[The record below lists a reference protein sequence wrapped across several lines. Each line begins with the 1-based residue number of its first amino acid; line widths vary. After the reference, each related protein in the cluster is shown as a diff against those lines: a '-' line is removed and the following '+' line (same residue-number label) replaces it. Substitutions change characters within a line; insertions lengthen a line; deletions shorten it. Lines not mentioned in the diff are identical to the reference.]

1 MTRASLNRT
10 LRRAYF
16 WLGLVLVLSLASKF
30 ADRIPWI
37 AGTPVETAAQD
48 LYEYLKDMALV
59 FVTVVAA
66 YLANVFQKRSK
77 FVESLEEEWRGIV
90 RTKSALYTYCEKPYV
105 STDDYLAAFC
115 RISETIDNMRIVY
128 SNVGETDELIGLYP
142 YAPLHD
148 MRRALQTLGPR
159 KRPDI
164 PPEEKKRALL
174 PVGDAGIGGAVIGRV
189 GLVEHLGIGLE
200 RAVAMR
206 EAARHPHLPPVGR
219 AQLGRDMLPVG
230 GRALPDVD
238 RDIEDG
244 AARHAHQLAL
254 GRGRALEMQSAQ
266 HEGGGGDGVVVL
278 HEIGVDAVRGEG
290 AARPHL
296 AEEAARIAVPRRF
309 DEQHLR
315 DGQALDLHAWRPCAR
330 SRR

>member
-16 WLGLVLVLSLASKF
+16 WLILVLVISLASKF

-37 AGTPVETAAQD
+37 AGTPIERAAQD

-105 STDDYLAAFC
+105 STDDYLGAFC

-128 SNVGETDELIGLYP
+128 ANAGETASLVGLYP

-148 MRRALQTLGPR
+148 MRRALQSIDPR

-164 PPEEKKRALL
+164 PPEERKLARDAILQSFYALRETMLEELDLDEPSHPLLIAGGRRLKQPGATRQARARQERQRKRQ
-174 PVGDAGIGGAVIGRV
+174 D
-189 GLVEHLGIGLE
+189 
-200 RAVAMR
+200 
-206 EAARHPHLPPVGR
+206 HLPASKPEVDAFL
-219 AQLGRDMLPVG
+219 AQLYQAEQAGETPSRSATP
-230 GRALPDVD
+230 
-238 RDIEDG
+238 
-244 AARHAHQLAL
+244 AAPA
-254 GRGRALEMQSAQ
+254 
-266 HEGGGGDGVVVL
+266 
-278 HEIGVDAVRGEG
+278 
-290 AARPHL
+290 
-296 AEEAARIAVPRRF
+296 
-309 DEQHLR
+309 
-315 DGQALDLHAWRPCAR
+315 
-330 SRR
+330 